1 MNILILTTHLN
12 PGGLSR
18 YVLNLSASLVR
29 QNHNVWVG
37 CSGGEWIGR
46 LDKSGVGY
54 KYIPVKTK
62 SICSL
67 KIFFSFLSLRKII
80 KQENFDLI
88 HCNTRVTQFL
98 GFLICKYFNIPYIG
112 GFHGFYRKSIFRK
125 WFQFSGTKSIA
136 VSKAVR
142 KHLVEDLNINPDK
155 IRVVYNGID
164 IDSNE
169 FSSRE
174 VDRGDWGFK
183 RSDYL
188 IGILGRISQEK
199 GHFLAID
206 AIANLSSKRKNVYLL
221 VSGKGKLEDELRMYL
236 KQKKLENR
244 VQLIDCQPNQFL
256 DIIDLLLMPS
266 IKEGF
271 GYSILE
277 AFIKDVPVIGYN
289 TGGIAEV
296 INDRKNG
303 LLFHSYDSFSL
314 VDKIE
319 EIIYDN
325 NLRQKIIKQARED
338 VLKFSSRQ
346 MAIDTEKVYQEV
358 C

>member
-18 YVLNLSASLVR
+18 YILNLSTSLKR
-29 QNHNVWVG
+29 QNHNVWVA
-37 CSGGEWIGR
+37 CSGGEWIAR
-46 LDKSGVGY
+46 LDESGVVY
-54 KYIPVKTK
+54 KHIPIKTK

-80 KQENFDLI
+80 KQENFDLV

-98 GFLICKYFNIPYIG
+98 GFLICKYFNIPYVG

-136 VSKAVR
+136 VSKAVK
-142 KHLVEDLNINPDK
+142 KHLIEDLNIDQEK

-169 FSSRE
+169 FSTKETIR
-174 VDRGDWGFK
+174 DDWGFK
-183 RSDYL
+183 KGDYL
-188 IGILGRISQEK
+188 IGILGRVSEEK
-199 GHFLAID
+199 GHFLAVD
-206 AIANLSSKRKNVYLL
+206 AIARLSAKRENVYLL
-221 VSGKGKLEDELRMYL
+221 VSGRGKLDDRLRTYL
-236 KQKKLENR
+236 KQEKLEER
-244 VQLIDCQPNQFL
+244 VKFIDCKPNQFL

-303 LLFHSYDSFSL
+303 LLFYSYDSFAL
-314 VDKIE
+314 VNKIE
-319 EIIYDN
+319 EILYDK
-325 NLRQKIIKQARED
+325 NLRQKIIQQARED

-358 C
+358 S